1 MGRDCAVAFKTL
13 LELVHQI
20 VLKPSPDLKKKLPA
34 FSKEV
39 ASTVAEIIGVAGQLK
54 EGAGFFDPSDPR
66 ARAEQELLAAAA
78 SIEAAAKKLSGLKPR
93 RKVVSPDIPLCG
105 REIPSSFS
113 WAIFCSLLRMQMSH

>member
-1 MGRDCAVAFKTL
+1 MSVGRDCAIAFKTL

-20 VLKPSPDLKKKLPA
+20 VLKPSSDLKKKLPA

-39 ASTVAEIIGVAGQLK
+39 ASTVAEIIQVAGQLK

-93 RKVVSPDIPLCG
+93 RNVVSTEILLVKDRYLCH
-105 REIPSSFS
+105 
-113 WAIFCSLLRMQMSH
+113 CL

>member
-1 MGRDCAVAFKTL
+1 MRVGRDCAVAFKTL

-20 VLKPSPDLKKKLPA
+20 VLSPSQENKQKLPT

-39 ASTVAEIIGVAGQLK
+39 ASTVADIMSVAGVLK

-78 SIEAAAKKLSGLKPR
+78 AIEAAAKKLADFERKPEVR
-93 RKVVSPDIPLCG
+93 CVALLPLSNAAC
-105 REIPSSFS
+105 RFT
-113 WAIFCSLLRMQMSH
+113 WVFCILLACQL